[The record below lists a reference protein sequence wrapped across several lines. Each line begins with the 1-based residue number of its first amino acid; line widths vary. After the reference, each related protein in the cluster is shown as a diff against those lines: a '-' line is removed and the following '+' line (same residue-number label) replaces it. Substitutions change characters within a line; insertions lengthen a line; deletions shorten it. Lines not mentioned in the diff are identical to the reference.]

1 MEPAGDGK
9 SNFAKELYGESLQLS
24 KPESSLGLS
33 NLENEDG
40 SFYGSSDEEP
50 SEAYSMNKDTENMR
64 EKFHMLGYRDGISA
78 GQEAAA
84 QEGYNVGY
92 KESVLAGYK
101 FGIVRGVSSAL
112 AFLPDDL
119 REKLIDEQET
129 RDKFRKL
136 HGSVHDLSTEAAL
149 KLFYGALT
157 TKQGEEKSGEKEPCS
172 SLCPG
177 SGCVSGAFAL
187 FQLQEDMKKQLNGEV
202 NYTEEELEKYIQSYK
217 KVMVDSLWKLNV
229 ANIEATFFHVC
240 QLVLQDPDSK
250 REELRARARGLKI
263 STNAAYIRNW
273 PEARSRSRA
282 IICNL
287 PIFSF
292 SPKSKIDFNGENGSL
307 VVREVTQTS
316 SFASSVLVN
325 NSLPLYLFPL
335 LSLYN
340 ARMPQYRQSGNDR
353 FSVRGGGGSASD
365 HVAIGIRNGAGGH
378 GKANRWKRS
387 VRPERIRRVGV
398 GSVVF
403 VLCLVLVVTVVA
415 YYYISGFANNG
426 YDDKGLDSLDGDF
439 LTNVT
444 RIDPGKV
451 LEFGQGSVVHGRDS
465 RYWDKDDRRR
475 DDDYNEDEVEHKP
488 VDVIQVKKGLDLKG
502 IGLYNEAGRNEL
514 NKYEAE
520 YQASLFKRGPGDHEA
535 VHMDPDDDDAIDSH
549 DSQADDEYVGH
560 DEDDNDNEE
569 PRKEKPTEVLLSMS
583 KEHDDGDTS
592 KRSLGESSLVT
603 KVGKSG
609 KTSRSATKRRA
620 RGRRSSGGACQMK
633 LLNSSQPIVEP
644 LNTRK
649 SARFSLHYVENE
661 EKPDGE
667 QLWDP
672 RFAGHQ
678 SLQEREDSFLA
689 EDKKIHCGFVKAPKG
704 SPTTG
709 FDLTEDDTNYIS
721 RCHIAVI
728 SCIFGNSD
736 RLRPPANKMADGL
749 TRFNASD
756 PFKLLPSNVP
766 EGSFIVRA
774 HTPMSNLFSCLW
786 FNEVERFTPRD
797 QLSFAYTY
805 QKLRR
810 MNPDKPFNLHMFKD
824 CERRKI
830 AKLFRHRSEEKRNLI
845 QSALQQ

>member
-1 MEPAGDGK
+1 DGK

-24 KPESSLGLS
+24 KPETSLGLS
-33 NLENEDG
+33 NLENEGG

-129 RDKFRKL
+129 RDKFRNL

-172 SLCPG
+172 SLCSG
-177 SGCVSGAFAL
+177 SGCVSG
-187 FQLQEDMKKQLNGEV
+187 
-202 NYTEEELEKYIQSYK
+202 
-217 KVMVDSLWKLNV
+217 
-229 ANIEATFFHVC
+229 
-240 QLVLQDPDSK
+240 
-250 REELRARARGLKI
+250 
-263 STNAAYIRNW
+263 
-273 PEARSRSRA
+273 SRSVSATNDLGRYVTELSSLLD
-282 IICNL
+282 N
-287 PIFSF
+287 
-292 SPKSKIDFNGENGSL
+292 SPKIKSRAVSNPKETL
-307 VVREVTQTS
+307 
-316 SFASSVLVN
+316 
-325 NSLPLYLFPL
+325 
-335 LSLYN
+335 
-340 ARMPQYRQSGNDR
+340 MPQYRQSGNDR
-353 FSVRGGGGSASD
+353 FSVRGGGGGSASD
-365 HVAIGIRNGAGGH
+365 HVAIGIRNGAGGQ

-387 VRPERIRRVGV
+387 VVRPERSRRGGV

-403 VLCLVLVVTVVA
+403 VLCLVLVVTVLA
-415 YYYISGFANNG
+415 YYYLSGFANNG
-426 YDDKGLDSLDGDF
+426 YDDKGLDSFDGDF

-451 LEFGQGSVVHGRDS
+451 LEFGHGSVVHGRDS

-488 VDVIQVKKGLDLKG
+488 IQVKGV
-502 IGLYNEAGRNEL
+502 GLYNEAGRNEL

-520 YQASLFKRGPGDHEA
+520 YQASLD
-535 VHMDPDDDDAIDSH
+535 MDPDDAIDSH
-549 DSQADDEYVGH
+549 DSQGDDEYVGH
-560 DEDDNDNEE
+560 DDDDNEE
-569 PRKEKPTEVLLSMS
+569 PRKEKPTEALHSMS

-592 KRSLGESSLVT
+592 KRSSLVR

-609 KTSRSATKRRA
+609 KTSRSDTKRRG
-620 RGRRSSGGACQMK
+620 RGRRSSGGACEMK

-649 SARFSLHYVENE
+649 SARFSLQYVENE

-667 QLWDP
+667 EQWDP

-678 SLQEREDSFLA
+678 SLQERQDSFLA

-736 RLRPPANKMADGL
+736 RLRPPANKMISRLSRKNVCFIVFVDEITMQTLSAEGNAPDRAGFIGLWKLVVVKNLPYADMRRVGKIPKLLPHRLFPSARYSIWLDSKLRLQLDPLLILEYFLWRKGHEYAISNHYDRHCLWEEVAQNKKLNKYNHTVIDQQFEFYKADGL

-845 QSALQQ
+845 QAALQQ